1 METNVILFF
10 SAVTMI
16 VTFAIGGIIGWTYKQ
31 EVSKPKLVI
40 NHPEMFD
47 EEGQY
52 INEELVAV
60 RFIELDDS
68 YYEVDE
74 DEE

>member
-1 METNVILFF
+1 
-10 SAVTMI
+10 
-16 VTFAIGGIIGWTYKQ
+16 
-31 EVSKPKLVI
+31 
-40 NHPEMFD
+40 MFD